1 MLAVVI
7 AGIFL
12 IKSPNIENKKPSSQV
27 TTSTQKSSDS
37 SIKEIAVS
45 AKEFAYSPSTINL
58 KKNERVRIKFTND
71 GGMTHNLVIEGMDV
85 STKNIGSGESDSVE
99 FTPLQAGTFTFF
111 CSIDS
116 HRGLG
121 LEGKMIVQ

>member
-1 MLAVVI
+1 MAVVI

-12 IKSPNIENKKPSSQV
+12 IKSPKIENKKPVAAPSDLPQKA
-27 TTSTQKSSDS
+27 TTSG
-37 SIKEIAVS
+37 IKEIAVS

-71 GGMTHNLVIEGMDV
+71 GGMTHNLVVDGMDV
-85 STKNIGSGESDSVE
+85 STKNIGPGESDSVE
-99 FTPLQAGTFTFF
+99 FTPLQTGTFSFF
-111 CSIDS
+111 CSIDG